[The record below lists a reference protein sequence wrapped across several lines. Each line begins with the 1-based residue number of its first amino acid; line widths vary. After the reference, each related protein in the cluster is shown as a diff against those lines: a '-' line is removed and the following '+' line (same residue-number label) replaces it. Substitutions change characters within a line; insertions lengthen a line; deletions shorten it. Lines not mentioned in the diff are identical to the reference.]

1 MCRCGHCK
9 KLTPEYAAA
18 AKSLAESGAPAKL
31 AKVRNV
37 LIDCLIV
44 AAKSLAESGS
54 PAKLAKVRNVLIDG
68 LIVAAK
74 SLAES
79 GSPA

>member
-1 MCRCGHCK
+1 MPNCPILYYTIPNHQVPVCRCGHCK

-54 PAKLAKVRNVLIDG
+54 PAKLAN
-68 LIVAAK
+68 
-74 SLAES
+74 
-79 GSPA
+79 